1 MRRFFDNRLLVFIIG
16 ATIVLAIV
24 IGIFASVDRDA
35 SVAEKVG
42 GEVMT
47 PAQGVVSETGGFF
60 KGIFGY
66 FGNVKSLRR
75 ENEELRNEN
84 TNLQK
89 QIKDMQGLD
98 KENKELRKMLDLRK
112 KQTKVDLLAAS
123 VASKDPSNW
132 YSTFKIN
139 RGTKDGVERNQAVVN
154 GNRELVGQIF
164 KVGDNWAEVI
174 TILDSQ
180 SSIGAEVQ
188 RSGETGIIEGD
199 GNLRYS
205 GMCKLGYIA
214 RDTDIR
220 EGDFIETSGLGGVFP
235 KGLLIGTVKEVREEN
250 ATMSKVAT
258 IKPLADIDSLGEV
271 FVVTGY
277 DEVDLSEEPEDE
289 EDSDEEDDEDDED
302 NKDNDTKEDKNEDVD
317 EDEEEEE
324 NSQII

>member
-1 MRRFFDNRLLVFIIG
+1 MMRRFFENKLLVFIIG
-16 ATIVLAIV
+16 ATVILAVV
-24 IGIFASVDRDA
+24 IGIFASADRSA
-35 SVAEKVG
+35 SFAERVG
-42 GEVMT
+42 GDVMT
-47 PAQGVVSETGGFF
+47 PAQGAVSETGGFF

-66 FGNVKSLRR
+66 FGSVKSLRS
-75 ENEELRNEN
+75 ENEKLRNEN

-89 QIKDMQGLD
+89 QIKDMEGLD

-164 KVGDNWAEVI
+164 KTGDNWAEVI

-180 SSIGAEVQ
+180 SAIGAEIQ
-188 RSGETGIIEGD
+188 RSGEIGIIEGD

-220 EGDFIETSGLGGVFP
+220 EGDFVETSGLGGVFP
-235 KGLLIGTVKEVREEN
+235 KGLLIGTVKEIREEN

-258 IKPLADIDSLGEV
+258 IEPLAEIDTLSEV
-271 FVVTGY
+271 FVVTKY
-277 DEVDLSEEPEDE
+277 DEVDLSEDL
-289 EDSDEEDDEDDED
+289 EDSEDDETDEESGSEDDEETD
-302 NKDNDTKEDKNEDVD
+302 RED
-317 EDEEEEE
+317 DEE
-324 NSQII
+324 